1 MYSTADLE
9 LFIRTAETGNLSKAA
24 RELDMQPAAASAS
37 LKRLEQRLTSRLF
50 ERSTRSM
57 RLTQQGE
64 VFLDYCRTALFSL
77 QAGEAALR
85 SAHDRV
91 HGLIRL
97 SAPSDLGRSLLLP
110 WLNEFQLKHP
120 EVRLVV
126 QFSDQLTNLY
136 RDPIDIAFRYGK
148 LDDSALISQ
157 QLAANRRIVVA
168 SPSYLKKHGVP
179 KRPQELSEH
188 NCLLYYVKHG
198 LLNHWRF
205 YPSKKSAGEQS
216 IDVKVRG
223 DRMSDD
229 GGIVREWAVAGYGIA
244 YKSMLDVQADLQSGR
259 LLSVLN
265 EFTGEESP
273 LHAIYPSRASATPA
287 AKALIEFLREKLS
300 SKAAIPIQPRPASR
314 ARSSIP
320 K

>member
-1 MYSTADLE
+1 MYSIAELE
-9 LFIRTAETGNLSKAA
+9 LFVRTAETGNLSKAA
-24 RELDMQPAAASAS
+24 RELDLQPAAASAS
-37 LKRLEQRLTSRLF
+37 LKRLEQRLASRLF

-64 VFLDYCRTALFSL
+64 LFLDHCKNALFAL

-85 SAHDRV
+85 STHQHV
-91 HGLIRL
+91 HGLVRL
-97 SAPSDLGRSLLLP
+97 SAPSDFGRTLLLP
-110 WLNEFQLKHP
+110 WLNEFQLRHP

-148 LDDSALISQ
+148 LDDSGLISQ
-157 QLAANRRIVVA
+157 QLVANRRIVVA
-168 SPSYLKKHGVP
+168 APSYLKKHGAP
-179 KRPQELSEH
+179 KKPQDLADH

-205 YPSKKSAGEQS
+205 YSGKQS
-216 IDVKVRG
+216 IEVKVRG
-223 DRMSDD
+223 DRMADD
-229 GGIVREWAVAGYGIA
+229 GGIVREWAVAGYGVA
-244 YKSMLDVQADLQSGR
+244 YKSLLDVQADLQAGR
-259 LLSVLN
+259 LVSLLD

-273 LHAIYPSRASATPA
+273 LHAIYPSRASMTPA
-287 AKALIEFLREKLS
+287 AKALIGFLRKKLS
-300 SKAAIPIQPRPASR
+300 EEKPGSGNKPMSGL
-314 ARSSIP
+314 